1 MTHRVTVA
9 DPRDPTGEHALQVEY
24 DSFPGKEPWYNPFFG
39 SDPGWPPHYRI
50 HEAVTKRDR
59 CVLAQL
65 TAAQQT
71 ALYDAVHGAHD
82 HG

>member
-1 MTHRVTVA
+1 MSHHTKVA
-9 DPRDPTGEHALQVEY
+9 DPRDPTGEHCLAVEY
-24 DSFPGKEPWYNPFFG
+24 DFIPGCAPFYNPLYG
-39 SDPGWPPHYRI
+39 GDPGWPPSYRI

-65 TAAQQT
+65 TAPQQT

-82 HG
+82 RA